1 MGTWTSA
8 VYTPEQQDRLGVD
21 ENGDA
26 VEKSE
31 GDQGQTS
38 ELLASRETSHARHRD
53 TKPVWAVFLP
63 VAGVLLFFTSL
74 MLFVSGRSDSAAV
87 TQQTPH
93 TC

>member
-1 MGTWTSA
+1 
-8 VYTPEQQDRLGVD
+8 
-21 ENGDA
+21 
-26 VEKSE
+26 
-31 GDQGQTS
+31 
-38 ELLASRETSHARHRD
+38 
-53 TKPVWAVFLP
+53 VFLP